1 MFADRGNLA
10 VEVIVQD
17 VDHSFRRH
25 AIGQR
30 GEAAQVGQPYRGVHG
45 LGVTAPD
52 LAAENP
58 FAGAVAD
65 IGVQKARRHAAPV
78 DDLHDARQRRDQP
91 AQGRQ
96 LIIGETA

>member
-10 VEVIVQD
+10 VEVMVQD
-17 VDHSFRRH
+17 VDHGFCRH

-65 IGVQKARRHAAPV
+65 IGIEQARRGTGQA
-78 DDLHDARQRRDQP
+78 DDFDHARQRRHDP
-91 AQGRQ
+91 P
-96 LIIGETA
+96 